1 MLGVEE
7 DPGVMIRTM
16 DELFRRVE
24 EYRDSKIIDVTISY
38 LEVYNE
44 TIRDLLTDT
53 SIALELRE
61 DPERG
66 MIVAGLSEHKP
77 TDTAHLLQLLAKGNT
92 HRSQSPTDANA
103 QSSRSHAVLQIKIE
117 QRDRTANISTDVRFA
132 KLSLIDLAGSERA
145 SVTKNRGERLLE
157 GANINRSLLALGNCI
172 NALGGKSKRHIP
184 YRDSKLTRL
193 LKDSLGGNCF
203 TVMIANISP
212 SRLHYEDTH
221 NTLKYANR
229 AKEIR
234 VKVEQN
240 IMSVQYHISQ
250 YTQIIAQLREE
261 IHELK
266 EKLEKYERADVLL
279 YQRPINSFASATST
293 MIGNSM
299 IDSHSDAAWH
309 DQIVEAFKERRS
321 LHTHYLNYCKTVQLA
336 RLRKAYLESLD
347 RTVRNLLPSKRSSH
361 RTPHLVDHLASALDL
376 ANRAHQTARV
386 QLANVESNL
395 DHNQIRMQS
404 LKTDLAERLTHVPA
418 IYHRLVSDIDTV
430 FSDTGTWISVDMND
444 LMSQSV
450 ALQSTHI
457 DQLLHAYSMLW
468 SILPES
474 TKDSMDSFSNPDS
487 STLLSS
493 LLKTVE
499 SDDSFFSQ
507 HPQHQQPLP
516 TSHEFATIP
525 KSSTIDA
532 DRKRRR
538 TPPSLSNESVVSDP
552 SSHPISSSSSIS
564 SSIIIDSHPLS
575 DNPSKILNSP
585 KRQPLIASSSSS
597 KRRLTRSPRSSSS
610 SSTVEA

>member
-24 EYRDSKIIDVTISY
+24 ECRDSKVVDVTISY

-53 SIALELRE
+53 LTALELRE
-61 DPERG
+61 DPDRG
-66 MIVAGLSEHKP
+66 IIVAGLSEHRP

-261 IHELK
+261 IQELK
-266 EKLEKYERADVLL
+266 EKLEKYEMADALL
-279 YQRPINSFASATST
+279 YQRPINSISSITNST
-293 MIGNSM
+293 ISSVPMPDSQSNSN
-299 IDSHSDAAWH
+299 DWH
-309 DQIVEAFKERRS
+309 DQIVGAFKERRS
-321 LHTHYLNYCKTVQLA
+321 LHTHYLNYCKTVQLT

-347 RTVRNLLPSKRSSH
+347 KTIRNLLPSKKKSSH
-361 RTPHLVDHLASALDL
+361 GASHLIDHLASALDL
-376 ANRAHQTARV
+376 ANRAYQTARV

-404 LKTDLAERLTHVPA
+404 LKADLNERLTHFPA
-418 IYHRLVSDIDTV
+418 IYHRLISDVDTV
-430 FSDTGTWISVDMND
+430 FSDTGTWISADMND

-450 ALQSTHI
+450 TLQSTHI
-457 DQLLHAYSMLW
+457 DQLLHAYSILW
-468 SILPES
+468 SLLSES
-474 TKDSMDSFSNPDS
+474 MNKDLVDSFSNPDS
-487 STLLSS
+487 ITLLSS
-493 LLKTVE
+493 LLKITE
-499 SDDSFFSQ
+499 SDG
-507 HPQHQQPLP
+507 HPPSLSQHQQQPPP
-516 TSHEFATIP
+516 TSRELAALP
-525 KSSTIDA
+525 KSSAEI

-538 TPPSLSNESVVSDP
+538 IPPHLSNEIIVSDS
-552 SSHPISSSSSIS
+552 SSHPTSSSSIPS
-564 SSIIIDSHPLS
+564 VIDSYPRS
-575 DNPSKILNSP
+575 ENSSKLLNSP
-585 KRQPLIASSSSS
+585 GQQPLLATTTTSKRQLS
-597 KRRLTRSPRSSSS
+597 RSPRSSSS
-610 SSTVEA
+610 IVEA